1 MVRNVLVTGAAGG
14 IGRATVEYLRSTG
27 VNVLDVDIRGTSISC
42 DLGDPAAR
50 ANLLRTVESS
60 VDSLDAVVAAAGL
73 LNGTPETVLSVNFF
87 GATRLL
93 EGLRPLLAKSASPR
107 ALVMSSLASRFPSDL
122 GVVEACLADDEDEAR
137 RLAAISTFHPYATS
151 KVALSRWIRRQ
162 AVTPEWGG
170 AGILLNAIAPGTI
183 AGTGMTQPLLDAPG
197 GAERLQQQVPS
208 AIGCFGTP
216 DDIARL
222 IGFLAGPDNRY
233 IVGQVIFA
241 DGGCDAMQRGDSAW

>member
-42 DLGDPAAR
+42 DLSDPAAR
-50 ANLLRTVESS
+50 ADLLRSVESN

-73 LNGTPETVLSVNFF
+73 LDGTAAAVTSVNFF

-93 EGLRPLLAKSASPR
+93 EGLRPLLAKRASPR
-107 ALVMSSLASRFPSDL
+107 ALVMSSLASRFPSDQA
-122 GVVEACLADDEDEAR
+122 VVEACLADDEEEAR
-137 RLAAISTFHPYATS
+137 RLAAVSKFHPYATS
-151 KVALSRWIRRQ
+151 KVALSRWMRRHS
-162 AVTPEWGG
+162 VTPAWGG

-208 AIGCFGTP
+208 AIGRFGTP
-216 DDIARL
+216 DDMARL
-222 IGFLAGPDNRY
+222 IGFLAGPDNRF
-233 IVGQVIFA
+233 IAGQVIFA
-241 DGGCDAMQRGDSAW
+241 DGGCDALQRGDTVW